1 MNPVNSQDSLVQYDL
16 TSLLVVLI
24 SITQSDETDMQ
35 QNNTNTLANYIP
47 FKYTGDITN
56 YISYLQ
62 IDLQAD
68 KTGISNIGLTLA
80 NFDRIDSTYSID
92 EVNIIIGIEGTLSSE
107 SGQGTN
113 YDLQTYTWENS
124 SGSKI
129 VSIMFENG
137 YETAKDEVG
146 LN

>member
-1 MNPVNSQDSLVQYDL
+1 
-16 TSLLVVLI
+16 
-24 SITQSDETDMQ
+24 MQ